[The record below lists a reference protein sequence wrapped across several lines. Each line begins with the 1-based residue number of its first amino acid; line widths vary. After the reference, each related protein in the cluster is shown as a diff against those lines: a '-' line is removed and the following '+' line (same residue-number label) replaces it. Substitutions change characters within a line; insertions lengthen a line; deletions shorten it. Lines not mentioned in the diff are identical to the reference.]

1 MAWSLADKGKRERK
15 MSNFTVLVV
24 EDMPD
29 TRYIT
34 RMLLKV
40 KGCRV
45 IEAASA
51 PEAIQIALRER
62 PDLIL
67 MDMHLPHMSGI
78 DITRH
83 LRKFDELKDTPIVAY
98 SAYDRSV
105 FEPHALDAGCNEYI
119 TKPLDFAKLDAL
131 LERYQRPK
139 GVADFGMRMADL

>member
-1 MAWSLADKGKRERK
+1 MSQGEADKK

-24 EDMPD
+24 EDLPD

-45 IEAASA
+45 VEAASA
-51 PEAIQIALRER
+51 QEAIQIALHVR

-83 LRKFDELKDTPIVAY
+83 LRKFDELKSTPIVAY

-105 FEPHALDAGCNEYI
+105 FELHALDAGCNEYI

-131 LERYQRPK
+131 LDRYLRRPTTH
-139 GVADFGMRMADL
+139 